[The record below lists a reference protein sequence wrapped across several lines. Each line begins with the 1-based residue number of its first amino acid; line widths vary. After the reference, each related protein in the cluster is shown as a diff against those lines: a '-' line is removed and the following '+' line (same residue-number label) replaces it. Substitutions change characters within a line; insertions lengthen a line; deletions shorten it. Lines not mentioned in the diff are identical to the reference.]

1 MRSSLLTIFSINL
14 VASQA
19 YSASVTFY
27 FEDLDFDEV
36 FDVFIEINNATGDVS
51 TGLSTYNIALS
62 GLDASP
68 LDPATFNWTQN
79 NLENFNAGFM
89 PQGIQNANLLKAAV
103 GTDGYSAANGQFNS
117 FTPVF
122 GIGVQPVFNEDNPII
137 PTDAPID
144 LDKRA
149 FLGTLT
155 LPGANRLVSDDFL
168 NLLAPN
174 AALFVDAENSADVVI
189 PDYVTVVSGLFLT
202 SGRVIC
208 QEGSSHNFSS
218 GSFGIDAEFV
228 ETLDLKDH
236 FCLETNSA
244 FLLLLGGCYMLKTRV

>member
-1 MRSSLLTIFSINL
+1 MIFFL
-14 VASQA
+14 
-19 YSASVTFY
+19 
-27 FEDLDFDEV
+27 EDLDLDEEFEV
-36 FDVFIEINNATGDVS
+36 YFEIDNNSGQPSV
-51 TGLSTYNIALS
+51 GLATYNIALS

-68 LDPATFNWTQN
+68 LDPATISWTQN

-89 PQGIQNANLLKAAV
+89 PQGIQVANLLEAAV

-117 FTPVF
+117 DTAVF
-122 GIGVQPVFNEDNPII
+122 GIGVEPVFIEDNPII

-189 PDYVTVVSGLFLT
+189 PDYVTVVSGPFLT

-218 GSFGIDAEFV
+218 GYFGIDAEFV

-236 FCLETNSA
+236 FCPEPNSA
-244 FLLLLGGCYMLKTRV
+244 FLLLLGGCFMLKTRV